1 MIMTAFGWHR
11 HFDHVLSPAEIVAQV
26 KRLEHRYWLW
36 FAVAALTTVAG
47 VGQDMFDVELGW

>member
-1 MIMTAFGWHR
+1 MTAFGWHR

-36 FAVAALTTVAG
+36 FAVAALTTVAV
-47 VGQDMFDVELGW
+47 VGHDMFDVELG